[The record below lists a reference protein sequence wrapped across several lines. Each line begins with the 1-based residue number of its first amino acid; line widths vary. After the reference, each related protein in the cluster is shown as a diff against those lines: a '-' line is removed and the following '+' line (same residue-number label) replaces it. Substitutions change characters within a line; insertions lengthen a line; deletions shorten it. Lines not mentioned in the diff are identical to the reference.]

1 LKTILRNPA
10 RGVAQF
16 LFLFWLLAAGAF
28 RGAAQAPDA
37 TVPPPSSTVGVITVR
52 FVGAANVDEQVIRAN
67 MQVHE
72 GSTFD
77 ETLVDRDIR
86 SLYKTGLFEYIEVK
100 RDVQPDGTINLVV
113 EVTPKYRVQEVQ
125 FEGNKMVKSSRLLKE
140 TKTRAGATLDER
152 QVKEDSEKV
161 HDYYEKKG
169 YNQISVTYDIQRD
182 RSTGQGTVIFRIHE
196 GNKVHLS
203 DIRFIGNAHI
213 TARKLRH
220 QMETSRY
227 HWLWSWITDG
237 GRYKAD
243 QFQDDLDKLRDYYRD
258 QGYLDIDIPQ
268 EKVILDYP
276 GPSQLVVTIQ
286 ITEGRQYHIGAIS
299 FSGNKIYSARLLRL
313 ALRQKPGMVFS
324 PSKLDKDVT
333 TLEDFYGRDGY
344 LETEIHLVRKP
355 NLATGN
361 IDIEYQVEE
370 SKIFYVE
377 SIKVEGNTKTKSNV
391 ILRELILGPGEVFD
405 TVRMKI
411 SKQRLQN
418 TGFFDDVEATPETT
432 NIPQRRDLKIAVKEA
447 RTGNLTFGAGYSSL
461 EKATFFTELSQSN
474 FDINNSHSFFQG
486 AGQKF
491 RIRLEIGTLS
501 NEAVISFEEPWLFQ
515 QALALGFEIYRTS
528 SDYNSAFYTEVHT
541 GGEVYLRKRLFEFID
556 AELSYTYD
564 VTDITNVTPDASP
577 IIQETAGITKE
588 SKVGLEIVHSSLNK
602 LINTTSGNR
611 EQIDT
616 TFVGGPFGGNV
627 DYYSVEFKGS
637 QFYPLFEAQNQ
648 VLSIIGR
655 AGVKQPY
662 GRSATVPYFDR
673 YFLGGPYDLRG
684 FEYRGVGPKDSNLEP
699 IGGNSYGMFSLEY
712 SLDVVSPVRFAF
724 FYDNGFVN
732 NGSFDLNPGN
742 YNDDFGFGVRLFI
755 LGAPLSLDYGI
766 PITGDASNKKGG
778 QFNFTFGTR
787 F

>member
-1 LKTILRNPA
+1 V
-10 RGVAQF
+10 RGAALF
-16 LFLFWLLAAGAF
+16 LFVFWLLAAGAF
-28 RGAAQAPDA
+28 RGAAQTPAEA
-37 TVPPPSSTVGVITVR
+37 PPPSSKVGAITIR
-52 FVGAANVDEQVIRAN
+52 FVGAANIDEQVIRAN

-72 GSTFD
+72 GSVFD

-100 RDVQPDGTINLVV
+100 RDVQPGGTINLVV
-113 EVTPKYRVQEVQ
+113 EITPNFRVLRVWFQ
-125 FEGNKMVKSSRLLKE
+125 GNQKIKTNRLIKE

-152 QVKEDSEKV
+152 QIKEDAEKI
-161 HDYYEKKG
+161 HDLYEKRG
-169 YNQISVTYDIQRD
+169 YNQISVTYDIKRD
-182 RSTGQGTVIFRIHE
+182 RSTGQGTVVFKIHE
-196 GNKVHLS
+196 GNKVHIS

-213 TARKLRH
+213 SARKLRH
-220 QMETSRY
+220 QMDTSRY
-227 HWLWSWITDG
+227 HWLYSWLTEG

-243 QFQDDLDKLRDYYRD
+243 QFEDDLDKLRDYYRE
-258 QGYLDIDIPQ
+258 QGYLDVEIAQD
-268 EKVILDYP
+268 KVIFDYP
-276 GPSQLVVTIQ
+276 SSTQMVITIQ
-286 ITEGRQYHIGAIS
+286 VNEGRQYHIGAIS
-299 FSGNKIYSARLLRL
+299 FSGNKIYSSHLLHL
-313 ALRQKPGMVFS
+313 AIRQKPGMVFS
-324 PSKLDKDVT
+324 PSKLDKDVS

-344 LETEIHLVRKP
+344 LETEIHLIRKP

-377 SIKVEGNTKTKSNV
+377 SIKIEGNAKTKSNV

-418 TGFFDDVEATPETT
+418 TGFFDDVEADPETT

-447 RTGNLTFGAGYSSL
+447 RTGNLTFGAGFSSL
-461 EKATFFTELSQSN
+461 EKASFFIELSQSN
-474 FDINNSHSFFQG
+474 FDLNNSHDFFQG

-515 QALALGFEIYRTS
+515 RELALGFEIYRTS
-528 SDYNSAFYTEVHT
+528 SDYTSSYYTEIHT
-541 GGEVYLRKRLFEFID
+541 GGEVYLRKKIFEFID
-556 AELSYTYD
+556 GQLSYTYD
-564 VTDITNVTPDASP
+564 VTDITDVATDASP

-588 SKVGLEIVHSSLNK
+588 SRIGLELVHSSLNK

-611 EQIDT
+611 EQFDT
-616 TFVGGPFGGNV
+616 TFVGGPLGGNV
-627 DYYSVEFKGS
+627 DYYGFEFKGS
-637 QFYPLFEAQNQ
+637 QFYPIFEAQAQ
-648 VLSIIGR
+648 VLSVIGR
-655 AGVKQPY
+655 VGVKQNY
-662 GRSATVPYFDR
+662 GRSDTVPYFDR

-684 FEYRGVGPKDSNLEP
+684 FEYRGVGPKDVNDEP
-699 IGGNSYGMFSLEY
+699 IGGKSYGLFSLEY
-712 SLDVVSPVRFAF
+712 SLDIVNPIRFAF

-732 NGSFDLNPGN
+732 SGAYDFNPGN
-742 YNDDFGFGVRLFI
+742 YNDDFGFGLRLFI

-766 PITGDASNKKGG
+766 PITGDATNKKGG
-778 QFNFTFGTR
+778 QFNFSFGTR

>member
-1 LKTILRNPA
+1 M

-16 LFLFWLLAAGAF
+16 LFVFWLLAAGAY
-28 RGAAQAPDA
+28 RGAAQTPGQAAPA
-37 TVPPPSSTVGVITVR
+37 ASTVGAITIK
-52 FVGAANVDEQVIRAN
+52 FVGAANVDEQVIRSN

-113 EVTPKYRVQEVQ
+113 EITPKYRVQGVE
-125 FEGNKMVKSSRLLKE
+125 FEGNKKVTAARLAKE
-140 TKTRAGATLDER
+140 TKTKSGATLDER
-152 QVKEDSEKV
+152 QVKEDSEKI
-161 HDYYEKKG
+161 HDFYEKKG
-169 YNQISVTYDIQRD
+169 YNEIAVTYDIKRD
-182 RSTGQGTVIFRIHE
+182 RSTGQGRVIFRINE
-196 GNKVHLS
+196 GNKVHVS

-213 TARKLRH
+213 SARKLRH
-220 QMETSRY
+220 QMETSIH

-243 QFQDDLDKLRDYYRD
+243 QFQDDLDKLRDYYAN
-258 QGYLDIDIPQ
+258 QGYLDVDIPQ
-268 EKVILDYP
+268 GKVILDYP
-276 GPSQLVVTIQ
+276 GPYQLVVTIQ
-286 ITEGRQYHIGAIS
+286 ISEGRLYHIGAIS
-299 FSGNKIYSARLLRL
+299 FSGNKIYSDRLLRL

-324 PSKLDKDVT
+324 PSKLDKDVS

-344 LETEIHLVRKP
+344 LDTDIHLVRKP

-361 IDIEYQVEE
+361 IDIEYQIEE

-377 SIKVEGNTKTKSNV
+377 SIKIEGNTKTKSNV
-391 ILRELILGPGEVFD
+391 ILRELIIGPGEVFD

-418 TGFFDDVEATPETT
+418 TGFFDDVETTPETT

-461 EKATFFTELSQSN
+461 ERASFFIELSQSN
-474 FDINNSHSFFQG
+474 FDLTDAHSFFQG

-491 RIRLEIGTLS
+491 RIRLEVGTLS

-515 QALALGFEIYRTS
+515 RELALGFEIYRTS
-528 SDYNSAFYTEVHT
+528 SDYTSNFYTEIHT
-541 GGEVYLRKRLFEFID
+541 GGEVYLRKRLFEFVD
-556 AELSYTYD
+556 AQLSYDYD
-564 VTDITNVTPDASP
+564 VTDITSVTSDASP
-577 IIQETAGITKE
+577 IIQLAAGTTKE

-602 LINTTSGNR
+602 LISTTSGNR

-616 TFVGGPFGGNV
+616 TIVGGPFGGDV
-627 DYYSVEFKGS
+627 DYYSFEFKGS
-637 QFYPLFEAQNQ
+637 QFYPIFETQAQ
-648 VLSIIGR
+648 VISVIGR

-684 FEYRGVGPKDSNLEP
+684 FEYRGVGPKDSNNEP

-712 SLDVVSPVRFAF
+712 SFDIVSPIRFAV

-732 NGSFDLNPGN
+732 SGAFDFNPAN

-755 LGAPLSLDYGI
+755 LGAPLSLDYGL
-766 PITGDASNKKGG
+766 PITGDATNRQGG
-778 QFNFTFGTR
+778 QFNFSFGTR

>member
-1 LKTILRNPA
+1 V

-16 LFLFWLLAAGAF
+16 LFAFLLLAAGAF
-28 RGAAQAPDA
+28 RSAAQAPGDA
-37 TVPPPSSTVGVITVR
+37 VPSSSKVGTITVK

-72 GSTFD
+72 GNLFD

-113 EVTPKYRVQEVQ
+113 EVTPNYRVLEVR
-125 FEGNKMVKSSRLLKE
+125 FEGNLKVKAKRLAKE

-152 QVKEDSEKV
+152 QVKEDSEKI
-161 HDYYEKKG
+161 HDFYEKTG
-169 YNQISVTYDIQRD
+169 YNQISVTYEIKRD
-182 RSTGQGTVIFRIHE
+182 RSTGQGTVIFKIHE
-196 GNKVHLS
+196 GAKVRIS
-203 DIRFIGNAHI
+203 DIRFIGNAHL
-213 TARKLRH
+213 TARKLRK
-220 QMETSRY
+220 QMDTSRY
-227 HWLWSWITDG
+227 HWLWSWLTEG

-258 QGYLDIDIPQ
+258 QGYLDVDIPA

-276 GPSQLVVTIQ
+276 APGRLVITIQ
-286 ITEGRQYHIGAIS
+286 VSEGRLYHIGTIS
-299 FSGNKIYSARLLRL
+299 FSGNKIYSDHLLRL

-324 PSKLDKDVT
+324 PSKLDKDVS

-344 LETEIHLVRKP
+344 LETEVHLIRKP
-355 NLATGN
+355 NLATDN

-377 SIKVEGNTKTKSNV
+377 SIKIEGNTKTKSNV
-391 ILRELILGPGEVFD
+391 ILRELLLGPGEVFD

-418 TGFFDDVEATPETT
+418 TGFFDDVDATPETT

-447 RTGNLTFGAGYSSL
+447 RTGNLSFGAGFSSL
-461 EKATFFTELSQSN
+461 EKLSFYTELSQSN
-474 FDINNSHSFFQG
+474 FDLDNSHSFFQG
-486 AGQKF
+486 AGEKF

-515 QALALGFEIYRTS
+515 REVALGGEIYRST
-528 SDYNSAFYTEVHT
+528 SDYDSSYYQEIDT
-541 GGEVYLRKRLFEFID
+541 GITVYLRKRLFEFID
-556 AELSYTYD
+556 GQLSYTYNITDIDD
-564 VTDITNVTPDASP
+564 VTTDASP
-577 IIQETAGITKE
+577 LIQSTAGKTKE
-588 SKVGLEIVHSSLNK
+588 SRVGFEIVHSSLNK

-616 TFVGGPFGGNV
+616 TVVGGPLGGDE
-627 DYYSVEFKGS
+627 DYYKLEFRGS
-637 QFYPLFEAQNQ
+637 QFYPVFQAQTQ
-648 VLSIIGR
+648 VLSIIARG
-655 AGVKQPY
+655 GTMQDY
-662 GRSATVPYFDR
+662 GRTSEIPYFDR
-673 YFLGGPYDLRG
+673 FFLGGPYDLRG
-684 FEYRGVGPKDSNLEP
+684 FQYRQVGPKDINNEP
-699 IGGNSYGMFSLEY
+699 IGGKSYGMFTFEY
-712 SLDVVSPVRFAF
+712 SLDVVNPIRFAF

-732 NGSFDLNPGN
+732 KGAFDFNPGS
-742 YNDDFGFGVRLFI
+742 YNDDVGIGIRLFI

-766 PITGDASNKKGG
+766 PMTGDLVNKQGG
-778 QFNFTFGTR
+778 QFNFSFGTR

>member
-1 LKTILRNPA
+1 V
-10 RGVAQF
+10 RGVAQI
-16 LFLFWLLAAGAF
+16 LFLFWLLAAGAY
-28 RGAAQAPDA
+28 RGAAQTPDETA
-37 TVPPPSSTVGVITVR
+37 SPSSTVGAITIK

-100 RDVQPDGTINLVV
+100 REVQPDGRINLVV
-113 EVTPKYRVQEVQ
+113 EVTPKYRVQGVQ
-125 FEGNKMVKSSRLLKE
+125 FKGNHKLTSVRLTKE

-152 QVKEDSEKV
+152 QVKEDSEKI
-161 HDYYEKKG
+161 HDLYEKKG
-169 YNQISVTYDIQRD
+169 YNQVSVTYDIQRD
-182 RSTGQGTVIFRIHE
+182 RSTGQGRVIFQIHE
-196 GNKVHLS
+196 GNKVHIS

-213 TARKLRH
+213 SARKLRH

-243 QFQDDLDKLRDYYRD
+243 QFQDDLDKLRDYYTN
-258 QGYLDIDIPQ
+258 QGYLDVDIPQ

-276 GPSQLVVTIQ
+276 GPSRLVVTIQ
-286 ITEGRQYHIGAIS
+286 IAEGRQYHIGAIS
-299 FSGNKIYSARLLRL
+299 FSGNKIYSDHLLRL
-313 ALRQKPGMVFS
+313 VLRQKPGMVFS
-324 PSKLDKDVT
+324 PSKLDKDVST
-333 TLEDFYGRDGY
+333 MEDFYGRDGY

-361 IDIEYQVEE
+361 IDIEYQIVE

-377 SIKVEGNTKTKSNV
+377 SIKIEGNTKTESKV
-391 ILRELILGPGEVFD
+391 ILRELIIGPGEVFD

-461 EKATFFTELSQSN
+461 ESVSFFIELSQSN
-474 FDINNSHSFFQG
+474 FDLDDSHDFFQG

-501 NEAVISFEEPWLFQ
+501 NEAVVSFEEPWLFQ
-515 QALALGFEIYRTS
+515 RELALGSEIYRTS
-528 SDYNSAFYTEVHT
+528 SDYTSDFYTETHT
-541 GGEVYLRKRLFEFID
+541 GGEVYLRKRLFEFVD
-556 AELSYTYD
+556 AQLSYDYD
-564 VTDITNVTPDASP
+564 VVDISDVTANASP
-577 IIQETAGITKE
+577 IILDTAGITKE

-602 LINTTSGNR
+602 LISTTSGNR

-616 TFVGGPFGGNV
+616 TIVGGPFGGDV
-627 DYYSVEFKGS
+627 DYYSFEFKGS
-637 QFYPLFEAQNQ
+637 QFYPIFETQAQ
-648 VLSIIGR
+648 VLSVIGR
-655 AGVKQPY
+655 GGVKQPY
-662 GRSATVPYFDR
+662 GRSTTVPYFDR

-684 FEYRGVGPKDSNLEP
+684 FEYRGVGPKDINNEP
-699 IGGNSYGMFSLEY
+699 IGGDSYGMFSLEY
-712 SLDVVSPVRFAF
+712 SFDIVSPIRFAI

-732 NGSFDLNPGN
+732 SGAFDFNPAN
-742 YNDDFGFGVRLFI
+742 YNDDYGFGVRLFI
-755 LGAPLSLDYGI
+755 LGAPLSLDYGF
-766 PITGDASNKKGG
+766 PITGDATNRQGG
-778 QFNFTFGTR
+778 QFNFSFGTR